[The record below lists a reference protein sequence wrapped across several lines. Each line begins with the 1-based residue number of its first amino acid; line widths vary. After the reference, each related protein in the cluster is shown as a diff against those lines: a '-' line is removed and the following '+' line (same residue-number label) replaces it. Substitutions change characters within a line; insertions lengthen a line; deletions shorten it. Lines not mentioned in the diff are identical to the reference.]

1 MWCNGPDVWGRCA
14 LMTSRQH
21 PPQIFTW
28 KLFWLCCILRFQR
41 YHGADNIPICSPLV
55 WGLCGGKPDE
65 GRCISYFFWLGRV
78 EAQMGV
84 ELAWCVFNS
93 LPAKLIDD
101 KWKEAAVDTMR
112 HRNKTAVHQEW
123 TFCNRIPIKYKKK
136 TFSWRTFWLLKNK
149 LIPGSEHSSQNN
161 NLETWHSICL
171 ELLPTLTSYNQKHGR
186 QK

>member
-28 KLFWLCCILRFQR
+28 KLFGLCCILRFQR
-41 YHGADNIPICSPLV
+41 YHGADNIPTCSPLV

-123 TFCNRIPIKYKKK
+123 TFCNRIPIKYKKM

-149 LIPGSEHSSQNN
+149 LIPG
-161 NLETWHSICL
+161 
-171 ELLPTLTSYNQKHGR
+171 
-186 QK
+186 